1 VCAVKRAVD
10 EVNFHKVGGVLV
22 RVAVFGGSFNPPHVG
37 HAMVTQWLL
46 STNMAD
52 EVWLLPTVSHAL
64 GKSLPP
70 FAKRVAWCRA
80 LAAGLDARV
89 QVNEIEMTL
98 SRPSFSINTLRALQA
113 RHPDTIFRLVVGSD
127 ILDETDAWH
136 EWDAIVAEF
145 TPIIVGRAG
154 YPVDGVALYFPEV
167 SSSDIRTRVAEGR
180 SVDGL
185 VPHAVLDA
193 MDVTE

>member
-1 VCAVKRAVD
+1 VKREVD
-10 EVNFHKVGGVLV
+10 EVKFHKVGGVLV

-46 STNMAD
+46 STNMVD

-70 FAKRVAWCRA
+70 FAERVTWCQA
-80 LAAGLDARV
+80 LAASMDTRV

-98 SRPSFSINTLRALQA
+98 SRPSFSINTLRALQE
-113 RHPDTIFRLVVGSD
+113 RHPDATFRLVVGSD
-127 ILDETDAWH
+127 ILDETDLWH

-145 TPIIVGRAG
+145 SPIIVGRAG
-154 YPVDGVALYFPEV
+154 YPVDGTVLYFPEV
-167 SSSDIRTRVAEGR
+167 SSSDIRARVADGR
-180 SVDGL
+180 SVTDL

-193 MDVTE
+193 IGVTE